1 MYNVVFSLVPMII
14 TYSIIAVTCML
25 QCIIIVIDI
34 LYHTHSHSYSYSY
47 LTSSTLLIFFFKYIA
62 VFNFLLDLLNHHPL
76 TLHSSLSIPSTRNV
90 LGKNIPAE
98 DSFYRSM
105 GSSATLDDDGLPG
118 SIRYN
123 PNSQTN
129 SGTERE
135 WERER
140 YVLTAA
146 RTASQSLSQWDQHIP
161 QSHHTHHPQHSN
173 SVQRPISHTL
183 LSQRQGTAGCMEDYL
198 SGVIALAA
206 RNVMNDFALLNEKV
220 NHCGD
225 IVLPR

>member
-1 MYNVVFSLVPMII
+1 M
-14 TYSIIAVTCML
+14 
-25 QCIIIVIDI
+25 
-34 LYHTHSHSYSYSY
+34 
-47 LTSSTLLIFFFKYIA
+47 
-62 VFNFLLDLLNHHPL
+62 

-90 LGKNIPAE
+90 LGGSFPAE
-98 DSFYRSM
+98 GSFDRNM
-105 GSSATLDDDGLPG
+105 GSSALAGDDGFPG
-118 SIRYN
+118 SVRCN

-135 WERER
+135 REWERER
-140 YVLTAA
+140 SVLTAA
-146 RTASQSLSQWDQHIP
+146 RTASQSLSQWDQHMP
-161 QSHHTHHPQHSN
+161 HPQHAQHHN

-183 LSQRQGTAGCMEDYL
+183 LNQRQGIVGCMEDYL

>member
-1 MYNVVFSLVPMII
+1 MLLPLCYNVSLLLLK
-14 TYSIIAVTCML
+14 YSTTL
-25 QCIIIVIDI
+25 IVSPIFALI
-34 LYHTHSHSYSYSY
+34 YPLLFCSSSSLKMSPY
-47 LTSSTLLIFFFKYIA
+47 LIPYLS
-62 VFNFLLDLLNHHPL
+62 HHPL
-76 TLHSSLSIPSTRNV
+76 TLHFSLSIPSTRNV
-90 LGKNIPAE
+90 LGKPFPAE
-98 DSFYRSM
+98 GSFYRNM
-105 GSSATLDDDGLPG
+105 GSSATVDDDGLPG

-129 SGTERE
+129 SGTEKE

-140 YVLTAA
+140 SVLTAA
-146 RTASQSLSQWDQHIP
+146 RRASQSLSQWDQHMP
-161 QSHHTHHPQHSN
+161 QPHHTLHPQHSN

-198 SGVIALAA
+198 TGVIALAA

>member
-1 MYNVVFSLVPMII
+1 M
-14 TYSIIAVTCML
+14 
-25 QCIIIVIDI
+25 
-34 LYHTHSHSYSYSY
+34 
-47 LTSSTLLIFFFKYIA
+47 K
-62 VFNFLLDLLNHHPL
+62 
-76 TLHSSLSIPSTRNV
+76 LHSSLSVPSTRNV
-90 LGKNIPAE
+90 LGR
-98 DSFYRSM
+98 SFPVEGSFDRNM
-105 GSSATLDDDGLPG
+105 GGSATADDDGLPS

-123 PNSQTN
+123 RNSQTN

-135 WERER
+135 RERER
-140 YVLTAA
+140 SVLTAA
-146 RTASQSLSQWDQHIP
+146 RTASQSLSQWDQHMP
-161 QSHHTHHPQHSN
+161 QPHHLHNTQHPHHPN

-183 LSQRQGTAGCMEDYL
+183 LNQKHGTAGCMEDYL